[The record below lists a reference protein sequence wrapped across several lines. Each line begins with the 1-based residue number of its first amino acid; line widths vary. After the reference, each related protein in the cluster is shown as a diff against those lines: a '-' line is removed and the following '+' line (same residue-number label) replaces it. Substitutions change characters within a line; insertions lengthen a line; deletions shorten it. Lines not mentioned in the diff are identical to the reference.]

1 MLRSIKLQSLIYRSF
16 LTSSLVPLFA
26 IELLLL
32 LLYFGV
38 NAYLSD
44 HHQNAFVEEVVSNL
58 EGISIREA
66 NLVDGQLA
74 EVSRMAAL
82 MQRAHEDFFAHPERC
97 KGVVPTGLF
106 RTHPNGALY
115 KAFDNGGASL
125 YFSASTAATEAVLR
139 KAWCSEQLDPM
150 FKALVN
156 QNPLVSQ
163 AYLNTWDDMNRL
175 YPFMENAPVQYGSG
189 LHMEDYNFYFLA
201 DKKHNPERKPV
212 WTSVYLDPAG
222 QGWLVSVIVP
232 VYRGDFLEGVS
243 GLDITIDT
251 FVRAILDAELP
262 RGTSRFLVDQ
272 DGVILAMPESVEQLL
287 KLKELRHPVAV
298 SAIRSTV
305 EKPEE
310 FNLLKSS
317 NDDIR
322 RKMTD
327 VLNDVSPNGQYSL
340 SINGADYLLN
350 SQRIPTTGWHII
362 TLVDQATLLAPMSEL
377 HSISNQVGFVAI
389 SIMVVFY
396 VLFFLYLENKS
407 RHLAK
412 RVADPIER
420 LSNLTSSLGDQLVME
435 KLTSVG
441 IAEID
446 RLYGNFNR
454 MSSQLEQK
462 TQALVDSET
471 REEVRRKETEIL
483 ERLAITDRLTG
494 LYNRRKLDEVLTCEV
509 ERSNRFG
516 HPFSIVMLDIDHFKN
531 VNDTHGHPVGDQV
544 IVELATLLREFIRKI
559 DIVGRWGGE
568 EFVIVCPMTDMVGAS
583 QLAEKLRVEI
593 SSHHFPVIEHLTAS
607 FGIASSMAEKHYEPI
622 IDRADQGLY
631 DAKRSGRNRVGV
643 RLIAP
648 RNDDGA
654 LL

>member
-97 KGVVPTGLF
+97 KDVVPTGLF

-287 KLKELRHPVAV
+287 KLKITSPCRCICYPSYGRKTGRIQ
-298 SAIRSTV
+298 SA
-305 EKPEE
+305 
-310 FNLLKSS
+310 
-317 NDDIR
+317 
-322 RKMTD
+322 
-327 VLNDVSPNGQYSL
+327 
-340 SINGADYLLN
+340 
-350 SQRIPTTGWHII
+350 
-362 TLVDQATLLAPMSEL
+362 
-377 HSISNQVGFVAI
+377 
-389 SIMVVFY
+389 
-396 VLFFLYLENKS
+396 
-407 RHLAK
+407 
-412 RVADPIER
+412 
-420 LSNLTSSLGDQLVME
+420 
-435 KLTSVG
+435 
-441 IAEID
+441 
-446 RLYGNFNR
+446 
-454 MSSQLEQK
+454 QK
-462 TQALVDSET
+462 
-471 REEVRRKETEIL
+471 
-483 ERLAITDRLTG
+483 
-494 LYNRRKLDEVLTCEV
+494 
-509 ERSNRFG
+509 
-516 HPFSIVMLDIDHFKN
+516 
-531 VNDTHGHPVGDQV
+531 
-544 IVELATLLREFIRKI
+544 
-559 DIVGRWGGE
+559 
-568 EFVIVCPMTDMVGAS
+568 
-583 QLAEKLRVEI
+583 
-593 SSHHFPVIEHLTAS
+593 
-607 FGIASSMAEKHYEPI
+607 
-622 IDRADQGLY
+622 
-631 DAKRSGRNRVGV
+631 
-643 RLIAP
+643 
-648 RNDDGA
+648 
-654 LL
+654 